1 MAVVEENLDEES
13 SQIKDVYA
21 HYGLAM
27 YLAQCLEH
35 GIVNALLY
43 TKLIP
48 QEKSRAGVTRGFNSV
63 DFEKRFDIFMDEQ
76 FELTLGWSHQP
87 TATKLSTSS
96 CLRSLKMPEIF
107 SITSRRK

>member
-27 YLAQCLEH
+27 YLAQYLEH

-48 QEKSRAGVTRGFNSV
+48 QEKPRAGVTRGFNSV

-76 FELTLGWSHQP
+76 FELTQRI
-87 TATKLSTSS
+87 SS
-96 CLRSLKMPEIF
+96 VWAVAELCLPSLKMPKIF
-107 SITSRRK
+107 SIASRRK